1 VPYWY
6 NVDTKSVESDET
18 RGQDANVMGPYA
30 TEAEARQAIEH
41 ARENTERWDDEDRE
55 WDAKG
60 ATPGWDDEDQED

>member
-1 VPYWY
+1 
-6 NVDTKSVESDET
+6 
-18 RGQDANVMGPYA
+18 MGPYA

>member
-1 VPYWY
+1 MPYWY
-6 NVDTKSVESDET
+6 NVDTKSAESDEA
-18 RGQDANVMGPYA
+18 RGQGAQVMGPYA

>member
-1 VPYWY
+1 
-6 NVDTKSVESDET
+6 
-18 RGQDANVMGPYA
+18 MGPYA

-60 ATPGWDDEDQED
+60 ATPGGTTRTRRTDRAVRFSNQFSNCARPREGA